1 MSDALSP
8 FEAINALSFEK
19 RKLSDSQIET
29 LDHFMIS
36 MALSMGR
43 ATIYY
48 SDYINYTNMSKRM
61 IHDFLI
67 NSLPKQKIF
76 NKWVKGSIQDDIVE
90 LLQTVYKI
98 DKEEAE
104 GYVVLLDEIDI
115 QYLKDTLFTGGSDIK
130 PKRKG
135 KPKKNAD

>member
-36 MALSMGR
+36 MALSMGK

-48 SDYINYTNMSKRM
+48 SDYINYTNMSK
-61 IHDFLI
+61 
-67 NSLPKQKIF
+67 
-76 NKWVKGSIQDDIVE
+76 
-90 LLQTVYKI
+90 
-98 DKEEAE
+98 
-104 GYVVLLDEIDI
+104 
-115 QYLKDTLFTGGSDIK
+115 
-130 PKRKG
+130 
-135 KPKKNAD
+135 